1 MTEDQETILVMTAA
15 LVTMSDRIRRLR
27 NALEQI
33 AEGRDVGH
41 AMRGPRMREIA
52 QAALDADAGQ

>member
-1 MTEDQETILVMTAA
+1 MTEDQENILVMTAA

-27 NALEQI
+27 AALEQI
-33 AEGRDVGH
+33 ALGRDIGH

-52 QAALDADAGQ
+52 QHALDTDAGQ